1 MNEND
6 INNIPSENNPMFN
19 EERNEKVSDI
29 YNEPTAP
36 LSAPNNKEPQYGI
49 TFNWTNLLI
58 GAFLFFGLF
67 NGSNIFTDDWTFYV
81 YLAVV
86 VIIHELGHVIM
97 GKSFGCHIQEMQV
110 FFFTFLKYRPKPSL
124 KGNSWRDI
132 TWSLG
137 VLPLGGVTM
146 FKSRAPGDRDGV
158 YGMGA
163 GNLRMG
169 LTPAAS
175 PYIEDKPAWQRLLI
189 SAAGV
194 LFNIVTFL
202 ILYIAMPHMSSESLT
217 FFWPLIYL
225 SLMLALLNILPI
237 YPLDGGAIVFAL
249 YEIITG
255 KKPSPAFTKVCG
267 WIGFI
272 FIILFFWVFPGWLN
286 GIIDFVYRAFF

>member
-1 MNEND
+1 M
-6 INNIPSENNPMFN
+6 
-19 EERNEKVSDI
+19 
-29 YNEPTAP
+29 
-36 LSAPNNKEPQYGI
+36 
-49 TFNWTNLLI
+49 
-58 GAFLFFGLF
+58 
-67 NGSNIFTDDWTFYV
+67 
-81 YLAVV
+81 
-86 VIIHELGHVIM
+86 
-97 GKSFGCHIQEMQV
+97 
-110 FFFTFLKYRPKPSL
+110 

-137 VLPLGGVTM
+137 VIPLGGVTM
-146 FKSRAPGDRDGV
+146 FKSRASGGRDGRDP
-158 YGMGA
+158 
-163 GNLRMG
+163 RME

-202 ILYIAMPHMSSESLT
+202 ILYIVMPHMSSECLT

-225 SLMLALLNILPI
+225 SLMLALLNILPV

-249 YEIITG
+249 YEIISG
-255 KKPSPAFTKVCG
+255 KKPSPAFTKACG

-286 GIIDFVYRAFF
+286 GIIDFVYRLFF

>member
-1 MNEND
+1 MNENE
-6 INNIPSENNPMFN
+6 INKNLSEGNPALN
-19 EERNEKVSDI
+19 EERNEMTDI
-29 YNEPTAP
+29 NME
-36 LSAPNNKEPQYGI
+36 SAPQSPNLNGGRQPKEGV

-67 NGSNIFTDDWTFYV
+67 NGSNIFTDDWTFYI

-97 GKSFGCHIQEMQV
+97 GKSFGCFIQEMQV
-110 FFFTFLKYRPKPSL
+110 FFFTFLKYKPKPSL

-137 VLPLGGVTM
+137 VIPLGGVTI
-146 FKSRAPGDRDGV
+146 FKSRASGGRDGRDP
-158 YGMGA
+158 
-163 GNLRMG
+163 RME
-169 LTPAAS
+169 LTSAAS

-202 ILYIAMPHMSSESLT
+202 ILYIVMPHMSNECLA

-225 SLMLALLNILPI
+225 SLMLALLNILPV

-249 YEIITG
+249 YEIVSG

-286 GIIDFVYRAFF
+286 GIIDFVYRLFF